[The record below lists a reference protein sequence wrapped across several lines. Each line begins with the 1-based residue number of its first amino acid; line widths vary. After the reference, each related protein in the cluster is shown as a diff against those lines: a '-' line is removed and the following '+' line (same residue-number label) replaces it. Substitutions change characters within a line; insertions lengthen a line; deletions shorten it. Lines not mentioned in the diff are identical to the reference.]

1 MRYCKKKRV
10 QMKGEASME
19 RIAVISDIHG
29 NIPALDAVEDDI
41 LQRGITRVI
50 CLGDIVG
57 KGPHPD
63 KAVDRVRKLCE
74 IVIQGNWDDF
84 IGKKENAVLKWHQE
98 RLGTDRIRY
107 LSELPF
113 SYDCIMSGKLLR
125 LFHASAK
132 SIYHRVQ
139 PWSSMEERL
148 GMFEPVG
155 IHKGNDG
162 DSHDERL
169 PNVVGYGDVHNA
181 FVQHLK
187 GKLLFNTGSVGN
199 PLDMP
204 QASYAILEGVW
215 GSENPGAFSVQLV
228 RVPYDIELAIRHAEE
243 ANMPELAPYQQELRT
258 AKYRGLA

>member
-1 MRYCKKKRV
+1 
-10 QMKGEASME
+10 ME

-29 NIPALDAVEDDI
+29 NMPALDAVENDI
-41 LQRGITRVI
+41 RQRGIRRVL
-50 CLGDIVG
+50 CLGDMVG
-57 KGPHPD
+57 KGPDPD
-63 KAVDRVRKLCE
+63 MAVDRVRDLCE
-74 IVIQGNWDDF
+74 VVVQGNWDDF
-84 IGKKENAVLKWHQE
+84 IGKKEDPVLKWHQD
-98 RLGTDRIRY
+98 RLGSERIHY

-113 SYDCIMSGKLLR
+113 SYDCIMSGRLIR

-132 SIYHRVQ
+132 SVYHRVQ
-139 PWSSMEERL
+139 PWSPSEERL
-148 GMFEPVG
+148 AMFEPVG
-155 IHKGNDG
+155 IWEGE
-162 DSHDERL
+162 SSQEERK
-169 PNVVGYGDVHNA
+169 PDVVGYGDVHNA
-181 FVQHLK
+181 FVQHLR

-204 QASYAILEGVW
+204 QASYAILEGEW